1 MNRSTQNFERYNIEI
16 VNTVSKPKKYHST
29 KMETSA
35 KGRTEYIKLPLV
47 FQNYNLEK
55 RFNVEKGRPKRQL
68 NK

>member
-1 MNRSTQNFERYNIEI
+1 
-16 VNTVSKPKKYHST
+16 
-29 KMETSA
+29 METSA

>member
-1 MNRSTQNFERYNIEI
+1 
-16 VNTVSKPKKYHST
+16 
-29 KMETSA
+29 METSA
-35 KGRTEYIKLPLV
+35 KGRTEYKLYIKLPLV